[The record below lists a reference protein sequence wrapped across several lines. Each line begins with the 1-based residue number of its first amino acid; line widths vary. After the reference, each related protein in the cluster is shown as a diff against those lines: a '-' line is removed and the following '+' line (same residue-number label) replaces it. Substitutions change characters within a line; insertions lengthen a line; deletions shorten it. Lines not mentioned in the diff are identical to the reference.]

1 MGSLQGFKK
10 MKSSSTLLSGLN
22 QRQPSPSPTRKPPKQ
37 KRKAT
42 TTTSDNKPIKVRY
55 ISNPMRVET
64 CPSKFREL
72 VQELTGQD
80 AADLPTEAT
89 TYAAA
94 DPQQEEMNP
103 QPLEEGI
110 SEYYSPLDEDVFNA
124 PQMSAGLS
132 AFFSSGFYNVNA
144 LGSIGSL

>member
-1 MGSLQGFKK
+1 
-10 MKSSSTLLSGLN
+10 MKSSSTLLTSLN
-22 QRQPSPSPTRKPPKQ
+22 QRQPSSSPTRKPPKQ

-42 TTTSDNKPIKVRY
+42 TTTNDNKPIKVRY

-80 AADLPTEAT
+80 AAELPPEPT

-94 DPQQEEMNP
+94 DPQQEEINP
-103 QPLEEGI
+103 EPLEEGV
-110 SEYYSPLDEDVFNA
+110 SEYYSPLDEEVFSA

>member
-1 MGSLQGFKK
+1 MDQ
-10 MKSSSTLLSGLN
+10 SSSTLLIN
-22 QRQPSPSPTRKPPKQ
+22 QRKSSSSPTRIPPKQ
-37 KRKAT
+37 KRKST
-42 TTTSDNKPIKVRY
+42 TTNKPIKVRY

-80 AADLPTEAT
+80 AADLPPSPT
-89 TYAAA
+89 TFVAA
-94 DPQQEEMNP
+94 DLHRPCESDMNP
-103 QPLEEGI
+103 EPLDSEVR
-110 SEYYSPLDEDVFNA
+110 EYYSPLDEEVFNA

-132 AFFSSGFYNVNA
+132 GFFSSGFYNVNA

>member
-1 MGSLQGFKK
+1 
-10 MKSSSTLLSGLN
+10 MKSSSLN
-22 QRQPSPSPTRKPPKQ
+22 QRQPSSSPTRKPPKQ

-42 TTTSDNKPIKVRY
+42 TNDSNKPIKVRY

-80 AADLPTEAT
+80 AADLPPEPT

-94 DPQQEEMNP
+94 ADPHQEEINP

-110 SEYYSPLDEDVFNA
+110 SEYYSPLDEEEVFNA
-124 PQMSAGLS
+124 PPQMSAGLS

-144 LGSIGSL
+144 LGSIGSLSKS

>member
-1 MGSLQGFKK
+1 
-10 MKSSSTLLSGLN
+10 MKSSSTLLTSLN
-22 QRQPSPSPTRKPPKQ
+22 QRQPSSSPTRKPPKQ

-42 TTTSDNKPIKVRY
+42 TTTNDNKPIKVRY

-80 AADLPTEAT
+80 AAELPPEPT

-94 DPQQEEMNP
+94 DPQQEEINP
-103 QPLEEGI
+103 EPLEEGV
-110 SEYYSPLDEDVFNA
+110 SEYYSPLDEEVFSA
-124 PQMSAGLS
+124 PRMSAGLS

>member
-1 MGSLQGFKK
+1 MDQ
-10 MKSSSTLLSGLN
+10 SSSTLLIN
-22 QRQPSPSPTRKPPKQ
+22 QRKSSSSPTRIPPKQ
-37 KRKAT
+37 KRKST
-42 TTTSDNKPIKVRY
+42 TTHKPIKVRY

-80 AADLPTEAT
+80 AADLPPSPT
-89 TYAAA
+89 TFTAV
-94 DPQQEEMNP
+94 DLHRPCESEMNLE
-103 QPLEEGI
+103 PLDGEVRG
-110 SEYYSPLDEDVFNA
+110 EYYSPLDEEVFNA

-132 AFFSSGFYNVNA
+132 GFFSSGFYNVNA